1 MYPGKTLIYSQF
13 QQPPLKGIAVNLPLP
28 YCLKSCNM
36 AVEGTELGFWKRFL
50 D

>member
-13 QQPPLKGIAVNLPLP
+13 QQPPLKGIAVNLSKS
-28 YCLKSCNM
+28 YRLKACYM